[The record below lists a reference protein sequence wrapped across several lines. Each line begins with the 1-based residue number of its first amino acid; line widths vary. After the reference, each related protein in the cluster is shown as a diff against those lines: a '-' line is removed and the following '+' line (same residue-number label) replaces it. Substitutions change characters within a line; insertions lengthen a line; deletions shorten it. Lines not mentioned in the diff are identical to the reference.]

1 MPRFP
6 LVRSIL
12 LVLLLAAP
20 SNADAP
26 ADLSTLVRRA
36 EARNPDL
43 RAAQAT
49 LEAAQSAA
57 IAAGAWEAPM
67 VQAGVMNVAGLGGP
81 SIAVS
86 QAVPGGDKLSLVQ
99 RAAQADARA
108 AAALV
113 VATRLD
119 VARQLVARYYDVAA
133 IARVEA
139 VYREERARLNALVRI
154 ASAKYATGQGLRQDV
169 VSAQLELAQLLAGLA
184 EVEQQRLDALAAI
197 NALADRPGDAPVR
210 LASRLPLGASAPA
223 DSFNRRV
230 LAHNPDLLAAAAR
243 RDAAEARLA
252 LATRQLS
259 VPDLLISVQAGR
271 SMPGDM
277 AYLGGMV
284 GLNLPWLNEGRLGAR
299 AAGARHTLEA
309 RQADV
314 EAQRVKLLQRASSLR
329 NRLARIDRQRE
340 LIRQGLMPLSAQSF
354 QAAITAYQVDKLPF
368 ESVITAQDALFKIEM
383 QATKLAG
390 ERLGVLAA
398 LSALAGDEPLEAR
411 IR

>member
-6 LVRSIL
+6 LVRSLI

-57 IAAGAWEAPM
+57 IAAGVWKAPM

-108 AAALV
+108 AAAMV

-119 VARQLVARYYDVAA
+119 VARKLVARYYDVAA